1 MMDEFEKFLN
11 EVKSK
16 GYHLECGFGC
26 EFLGYICSG
35 NPEANP
41 CPCSVAVDADGNE
54 IVTGN

>member
-1 MMDEFEKFLN
+1 MDEFEKFLN

-26 EFLGYICSG
+26 EFLGYTCSR

-41 CPCSVAVDADGNE
+41 CPCSVVVDADGNE